1 MKKIEQL
8 LCTRRAAL
16 LGMAGAIA
24 EIAACG
30 GGGTDVA
37 GLSSGGTG
45 SFTSGTISGFGSI
58 IVNGIR
64 YNNDTASVLSN
75 DDSVSS
81 GQSLQLGMVVNIEGS
96 AVTPAATA
104 TGLPTATAYRIT
116 YGSEWVGPISQK
128 IIPSATSGE
137 TAFEILGHKVDV
149 LSTTI
154 FDGTAKNYAE
164 LNNGQYAEIYGYVDP
179 ANGRIQASRIEVSS
193 SQPATY
199 KLTGALTQINA
210 ASKTA
215 YLGTTAINWTNAAV
229 LPTGVFNGDFVR
241 VVLNSSASGDVWTAS
256 SIKPLNSPLTRL
268 STDHDYE
275 AEIHGSITAYQS
287 NASFVVN
294 GIPVN
299 ASGAQISEA
308 LGVGSLVEIEG
319 SIRSGQLV
327 ATKVA
332 VKTASQV
339 EAQEFEF
346 YGLVSSVTAQT
357 FVVRGETFYYGVN
370 TQNINL
376 LSQNPLP
383 YVKVKALR
391 ANGRWQAIELEIED

>member
-16 LGMAGAIA
+16 LGMAGAVA
-24 EIAACG
+24 EMAACG
-30 GGGTDVA
+30 GGGTGVA

-64 YNNDTASVLSN
+64 YNNDSASLLPN

-81 GQSLQLGMVVNIEGS
+81 VQSLQLGMVVNIEGS

-104 TGLPTATAYRIT
+104 TGLPTATAYHIT
-116 YGSEWVGPISQK
+116 YGSEWMGPVSNK
-128 IIPSATSGE
+128 GPTS
-137 TAFEILGHKVDV
+137 FEILGHTVDV
-149 LSTTI
+149 LSTT
-154 FDGTAKNYAE
+154 FFGGAVQ
-164 LNNGQYAEIYGYVDP
+164 QYALLSDLPGTHFVEVYGYVDQV
-179 ANGRIQASRIEVSS
+179 NGHIQASRIEVSAT
-193 SQPATY
+193 QPTSY
-199 KLTGALTQINA
+199 KLSGALNQINA
-210 ASKTA
+210 TSKTA
-215 YLGTTAINWTNAAV
+215 NLGVTAITWTDSAV
-229 LPTGVFNGDFVR
+229 LPSLVSNGDFVK
-241 VVLNSSASGDVWTAS
+241 VVLNPVVSGNVWTAS
-256 SIKPLNSPLTRL
+256 SIKLLNSPLARL
-268 STDHDYE
+268 SSDHDYE

-287 NASFVVN
+287 SASFVVN

-299 ASGAQISEA
+299 ASTAQITGTLSSGA
-308 LGVGSLVEIEG
+308 VVEIEG

-346 YGLVSSVTAQT
+346 YGLVSSVTPQT
-357 FVVRGETFYYGVN
+357 FVVRGETFFYGVN

-391 ANGRWQAIELEIED
+391 ANGRWQAIVLEIED